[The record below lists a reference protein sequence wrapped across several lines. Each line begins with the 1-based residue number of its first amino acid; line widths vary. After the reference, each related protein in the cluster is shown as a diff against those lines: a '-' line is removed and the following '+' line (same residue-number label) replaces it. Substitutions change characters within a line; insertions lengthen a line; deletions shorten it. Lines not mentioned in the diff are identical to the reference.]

1 MNQIQYLVLITD
13 NYQRAKAFYVE
24 KLGFT
29 INREVPE
36 DEYVQFKL
44 DNLILALFSRTQMS
58 KVIDEKYLAKAGG
71 ALYTF
76 AEVDDVDQTVANLK
90 TKGVKFIKEPKTQPW
105 GQRTAYFTD
114 PDGHIWEIQKWI
126 KR

>member
-13 NYQRAKAFYVE
+13 NFPRAKEFYTKV
-24 KLGFT
+24 LGFT
-29 INREVPE
+29 VDEEIPE
-36 DEYVQFKL
+36 DEYVQFRL
-44 DNLILALFSRTQMS
+44 DNLILAIFSRTQMS
-58 KVIDEKYLAKAGG
+58 QVIDEKYLAKPGG

-76 AEVDDVDQTVANLK
+76 AEVADVDQTVADLK
-90 TKGVKFIKEPKTQPW
+90 IKGVKFIKEPKTQPW